1 MKKIILYF
9 MFIFVILISNNS
21 ICSHQ
26 DINRGNLDAIDSIP
40 IVAINKNGEIY
51 DINLREKVNKK
62 NIWVRICLLYTS
74 PSPRD

>member
-21 ICSHQ
+21 ICSHE

-51 DINLREKVNKK
+51 DINPVS
-62 NIWVRICLLYTS
+62 YTHLTL
-74 PSPRD
+74 PTTERV